1 MVKRWGLSFCILL
14 LLVTLMGCGK
24 PQVENEGEQT
34 RKESGMETFAAV
46 QTKAV
51 IETLTLATME
61 DSSIAQTEVVVDI
74 SNVPAKGAMEVE
86 STEAVKAGLI
96 ESTTEAVTEA
106 VTIPNV
112 VVPAEVPVVTNGK
125 TYGYYTNCTNVGLIQ
140 DKTEY
145 GKYLPYE
152 YFTVESSLLIYCIA
166 YEDDALSY
174 GLKAKFNTLLGL
186 TSTMQAFSEYGKAHG
201 GTGVVGASLL
211 DFGDYNGKR
220 VCLVITGTH

>member
-1 MVKRWGLSFCILL
+1 VKRWGLSFCILL

-86 STEAVKAGLI
+86 STEAVKAGLV
-96 ESTTEAVTEA
+96 ESTTEVVTEA

-125 TYGYYTNCTNVGLIQ
+125 TYGYYTNCTEIGLIEN
-140 DKTEY
+140 KTEY
-145 GKYLPYE
+145 GKHMPYE
-152 YFTVESSLLIYCIA
+152 YFKVSESPIVYCIA
-166 YEDDALSY
+166 YVDDALSY
-174 GLKAKFNTLLGL
+174 GVKPKFNSLLGL
-186 TSTMQAFSEYGKAHG
+186 TANMQAFSDYGVIKG
-201 GTGVVGASLL
+201 GNGVVGVNLN
-211 DFGDYNGKR
+211 DFGYYNGR
-220 VCLVITGTH
+220 LVCVVCVGIK